1 MRELAQKTEVIAHS
15 EHFGSRRADIGVPG
29 VGATMAEAFEQ
40 AAIALTE
47 VITDSTKVI
56 PRREIR
62 IERTADGAEALLVVV

>member
-1 MRELAQKTEVIAHS
+1 LAQTTEIIAHW
-15 EHFGSRRADIGVPG
+15 EHFGHGADIGVRG
-29 VGATMAEAFEQ
+29 IGATIAETFEQ